1 MTPPL
6 LLQVQTAAERFEAL
20 RGGIDIPFAERLI
33 GIFGIAVM
41 IGLAVLLSYDR
52 KNIKWR
58 LVASGLTLQVVFGL
72 IVLKTDAGRAFF
84 ATLGNWIT
92 SLLGFQEQGAR
103 FVFGN
108 LVQSNVPVGNPTV
121 TGGLDA
127 SAGMVANTGAFF
139 AFSVLPTIIFFS
151 ALMSVL
157 YYLGVMQVIVKG
169 LAWGM
174 QRTLGTSGAE
184 TLSASGNIFLGQTE
198 APLLIKPFVASMT
211 RSELIT
217 VMVGGFAT
225 VAGGVLAAYVGMLSG
240 SLPGIASH
248 LLAASVMNAPAGL
261 YLAKILLPETQVPV
275 TRGSLSLDLAPVDAA
290 TATVPA
296 EVSLAGPRWLPFRWV
311 RKRAITTDS
320 SLLEAAANGAAQGLQ
335 LALNVAAM
343 LMAFIALVAM
353 LNAGLGWIGGYIGL
367 PSLSLQ
373 SILGFLLRPLA
384 WVMGVPW
391 HDTAYVGSLIGLK
404 TSLNEF
410 VAYAQFANDLGQGVA
425 LDPRSAVITT
435 YALLGFANFSSIA
448 IQIGGIGGLAPER
461 RPEIAK
467 FGLRAMIAGN
477 LAAFISASLA
487 GMLA

>member
-1 MTPPL
+1 M
-6 LLQVQTAAERFEAL
+6 
-20 RGGIDIPFAERLI
+20 GIV
-33 GIFGIAVM
+33 GMVTMIA
-41 IGLAVLLSYDR
+41 LAVLMSYDR
-52 KNIKWR
+52 KKINWR
-58 LVASGLTLQVVFGL
+58 LVGSGVTLQVVFGL
-72 IVLKTDAGRAFF
+72 IVLKTSIGRAFF
-84 ATLGNWIT
+84 ETVGGWIT

-108 LVQSNVPVGNPTV
+108 LVQNNVPVGLPGTTGV
-121 TGGLDA
+121 LDATGG
-127 SAGMVANTGAFF
+127 MMANTGAFF

-157 YYLGVMQVIVKG
+157 YYLGVMQWVVKG

-174 QRTLGTSGAE
+174 QKTLGTSGAE

-198 APLLIKPFVASMT
+198 APLLIKPFVATMT
-211 RSELIT
+211 SSEIMT

-240 SLPGIASH
+240 MLPGIASH

-261 YLAKILLPETQVPV
+261 YLAKILRPETEVPV
-275 TRGSLSLDLAPVDAA
+275 TKGSLDFDLAAPKDD
-290 TATVPA
+290 A
-296 EVSLAGPRWLPFRWV
+296 EVLVTPRRFRFRRTGV
-311 RKRAITTDS
+311 AES
-320 SLLEAAANGAAQGLQ
+320 SVIEAAAGGAAQGVQ
-335 LALNVAAM
+335 LAINVAAM
-343 LMAFIALVAM
+343 LMAFVALVAM
-353 LNAGLGWIGGYIGL
+353 LNAGLGWVGHLAGIDGV
-367 PSLSLQ
+367 SLQ
-373 SILGFLLRPLA
+373 SILGTLLRPLA

-391 HDTAYVGSLIGLK
+391 HDTAYVGGLIGLK

-410 VAYAQFANDLGQGVA
+410 VAYAQFAGDLGSGRV
-425 LDPRSAVITT
+425 LDPRSALICT

-461 RPEIAK
+461 RGEIAK
-467 FGLRAMIAGN
+467 YGLRAMIAGN